1 MTIKSLTTKTVIAFG
16 LLAACLLQTA
26 TYSAA
31 QEKEVAGSASSD
43 DLKKL
48 ADLLQRGERAWTLRS
63 AERAKAEHSGVQKSN
78 SDNKLKLV
86 LYYNRAC
93 RDSCPDP
100 CSDTYQIIIDEP
112 DVIRACPR
120 E

>member
-1 MTIKSLTTKTVIAFG
+1 MTIKSLTTKAVIAFG

-26 TYSAA
+26 TYSGA
-31 QEKEVAGSASSD
+31 QEKEASGSASSD

-48 ADLLQRGERAWTLRS
+48 KQLLASYWDKTDTLG
-63 AERAKAEHSGVQKSN
+63 KKK
-78 SDNKLKLV
+78 KLIEQ
-86 LYYNRAC
+86 YNRAC

-112 DVIRACPR
+112 NVIRACPG